1 MSTLRKIGIVGI
13 TAAAFT
19 GGVVF
24 ASALD
29 FTPKSDA
36 QPSRL
41 LRKSSDKDGAAN
53 AADLGGGFVAVAEKV
68 TPAVVSIRA
77 ERDPRRRA
85 TADARPAPRGQ
96 NVPPGLE
103 EFFRQFEAPRNQPRE
118 SGGTGFIVSKDG
130 YILTNNH
137 VVEGADRIRVTL
149 IDRREFKARLIGRD
163 PQTDVAV
170 LKIDGGDLPVVTFGD
185 DQTLRVGEW
194 VVAVGNPL
202 GLDFTVT
209 AGIVSAKGRS
219 QELRDL
225 NRNQYRIQDFIQTDA
240 AINPGNSGGP
250 LVNARGEAIG
260 VNSAIASQT
269 GFYSGYGFA
278 IPITLARDVMDDII
292 KHGRV
297 RRAIIGVSIDD
308 VTPEDAAV
316 AGLKDIRGVKVL
328 GYSGDDSP
336 AKIAGLEPNDVIV
349 KVDGKET
356 DRASTMQRIIRKHEP
371 GDVVDLEV
379 MRYGTR
385 KAFKVKLAEAPGEA
399 TVAKADTPADSDE
412 AGASAEKLGI
422 TVEPVPTELAEQAKL
437 APDRRGLRVL
447 EVSPAGPARERLF
460 PNDII
465 YEVVYPSKTPIKTTS
480 DLQKVLARLKAGEY
494 VSLNVLIV
502 DGRGGQ
508 QSRVVNLRIG
518 GE

>member
-1 MSTLRKIGIVGI
+1 MSTLRKIGILGI
-13 TAAAFT
+13 ATAAFA

-29 FTPKSDA
+29 FTKTSEA
-36 QPSRL
+36 QSSRP
-41 LRKSSDKDGAAN
+41 LRAASTGS
-53 AADLGGGFVAVAEKV
+53 APAPDLGTGFVAVAEKV
-68 TPAVVSIRA
+68 TPAVVSIQA
-77 ERDPRRRA
+77 ERDPRRR
-85 TADARPAPRGQ
+85 DARVAPRGQ
-96 NVPPGLE
+96 NQPPGLE
-103 EFFRQFEAPRNQPRE
+103 EFFRQFEPPRNQPRE

-137 VVEGADRIRVTL
+137 VVEGADRIKVTL
-149 IDRREFKARLIGRD
+149 PDRREFKAKIIGRD

-170 LKIDGGDLPVVTFGD
+170 IQITGDDLPTLPFGD
-185 DQTLRVGEW
+185 DQALRVGEW

-219 QELRDL
+219 NELRGL
-225 NRNQYRIQDFIQTDA
+225 NSNTYAIQDFIQTDA

-250 LVNARGEAIG
+250 LLNTRGEVIG

-297 RRAIIGVSIDD
+297 RRAIIGVTISE

-316 AGLKDIRGVKVL
+316 AGLKGIRGVKV
-328 GYSGDDSP
+328 GAFTNDDSP
-336 AKIAGLEPNDVIV
+336 AKQAGLEPNDVIV
-349 KVDGKET
+349 KADGKET
-356 DRASTMQRIIRKHEP
+356 DRVSVLQRIIRRHEP
-371 GDVVDLEV
+371 GDVVELDV
-379 MRYGTR
+379 MRYGSR
-385 KAFKVKLAEAPGEA
+385 KSFRVKLAEAPGEA
-399 TVAKADTPADSDE
+399 QVARADSPSGGDSE
-412 AGASAEKLGI
+412 GTAAEKLGI
-422 TVEPVPTELAEQAKL
+422 TVEAVPAEMAEQANL
-437 APDRRGLRVL
+437 SPDKRGVRVL
-447 EVSPAGPARERLF
+447 EVTPGGPARERLF

-465 YEVVYPSKTPIKTTS
+465 YEVVFPTPKAPVRSAADLSKA
-480 DLQKVLARLKAGEY
+480 LGRLKAGEY
-494 VSLNVLIV
+494 VSLNVLAI
-502 DGRGGQ
+502 DTRGNQ
-508 QSRVVNLRIG
+508 LSRVVNLRV

>member
-1 MSTLRKIGIVGI
+1 MSTVRKIGILSV
-13 TAAAFT
+13 TAAAFA

-29 FTPKSDA
+29 LTAPSFA
-36 QPSRL
+36 QSARV
-41 LRKSSDKDGAAN
+41 LRTSSTKETAA
-53 AADLGGGFVAVAEKV
+53 APGDLGTGFVSVAEKV
-68 TPAVVSIRA
+68 TPAVVSILA
-77 ERDPRRRA
+77 ERDPRRR
-85 TADARPAPRGQ
+85 TETRARPRGQ

-103 EFFRQFEAPRNQPRE
+103 EFFQQFEQPRNQPRE
-118 SGGTGFIVSKDG
+118 SGGTGFIVTKDG

-137 VVEGADRIRVTL
+137 VVEGADRLQVTL
-149 IDRREFKARLIGRD
+149 PDRRQFRAKIIGRD

-170 LKIDGGDLPVVTFGD
+170 IKIEGPDLPTVPFGND
-185 DQTLRVGEW
+185 ASLKVGEW

-219 QELRDL
+219 NELRGL
-225 NRNQYRIQDFIQTDA
+225 NSNQYAIQDFIQTDA

-250 LVNARGEAIG
+250 LVNVKGEVIG

-278 IPITLARDVMDDII
+278 IPITLARDVMEDII

-297 RRAIIGVSIDD
+297 RRAIIGVSITE

-316 AGLKDIRGVKVL
+316 AGIKEIRGVKV
-328 GYSGDDSP
+328 GAFTSDESP
-336 AKIAGLEPNDVIV
+336 AKAAGLEPNDVIIRA
-349 KVDGKET
+349 DGKET
-356 DRASTMQRIIRKHEP
+356 DRVSALQRVIRSHEP
-371 GDVVDLEV
+371 GDVVELDV

-385 KAFKVKLAEAPGEA
+385 KTFKVKLAEAPSEAQVARAEAVDRDEGEG
-399 TVAKADTPADSDE
+399 T
-412 AGASAEKLGI
+412 SAEKLGI
-422 TVEPVPTELAEQAKL
+422 TVEAVPTELAEQAKL
-437 APDRRGLRVL
+437 SPDKRGVRVTD
-447 EVSPAGPARERLF
+447 VSPAGPSRERLF

-465 YEVVYPSKTPIKTTS
+465 FEVVYPSKSNVRTAS
-480 DLQKVLARLKAGEY
+480 DLTKALARVKGGEY
-494 VSLNVLIV
+494 ISLNVVAI
-502 DGRGGQ
+502 DGRGQ
-508 QSRVVNLRIG
+508 QITRIVNLRV